1 VINPLAW
8 GINVFANPLNFFLV
22 GVPGM
27 EDKED
32 SNEFSGPLD
41 FDSEEL
47 RTTSIYECHEWDFWV
62 PHYEDQWAHGKEDIR
77 YTH

>member
-1 VINPLAW
+1 
-8 GINVFANPLNFFLV
+8 
-22 GVPGM
+22 M